1 MILVGI
7 DLGTNN
13 TVLSYYDGT
22 LHVIDKPIPSVI
34 SIEDDKVKIGED
46 ALATGNYHRNLK
58 RRLANSPK
66 LLSLYQEFLTQ
77 IRHKLEIYLLENDL
91 DIEYKV
97 VVTVPAYFSEAD
109 KDITK
114 RAVLGAGLPLIR
126 LLAEPT
132 AAGIAYGYFYHTAEE
147 VVLVFDMGAGTTD
160 LTLMRKVTD
169 APVES
174 NDENTNNFYEV
185 ISLMGDVKFGGE
197 DITDL
202 LRKNVPL
209 LTNPEE
215 SKIKLSSGDISEISQ
230 KDYFKMLESEY
241 YTKITSLFDK
251 ILKEGDTNKKDVT
264 QILLVGGSTKNPFI
278 RKVVENYF
286 ERDLKFMIDPDT
298 AVSFGATIYGN
309 SLISKTNNVVLI
321 DRLPLSIGLE
331 VEDGKYAKLIEKN
344 SIIPAK
350 KESFFTT
357 QEDDQEYIEVKVY
370 QGEHHYVKDNM
381 LLGVFKVMIE
391 PRPRCTPKIY
401 VSAEINPDGI
411 LKITAKDG
419 SNQET
424 LQIKT
429 TRDDDIARYST
440 IMPNELFEEEF
451 ELLNNM
457 FNGMK
462 LQIMFQL
469 TENIYLNIESK
480 LKERQLNLFNS
491 LDEKVEGYKENFPRL
506 FGDMKKEN
514 NLRQMEE
521 NIIDMKKIV
530 ELINNEFSDYLSNY
544 ELENTKVDWNKK
556 IETILENM
564 DKYKLTEEQNS
575 RVLELSEAIIEAENI
590 NCEEMFSEINQIL
603 GYNL

>member
-1 MILVGI
+1 
-7 DLGTNN
+7 
-13 TVLSYYDGT
+13 
-22 LHVIDKPIPSVI
+22 
-34 SIEDDKVKIGED
+34 
-46 ALATGNYHRNLK
+46 
-58 RRLANSPK
+58 
-66 LLSLYQEFLTQ
+66 
-77 IRHKLEIYLLENDL
+77 
-91 DIEYKV
+91 
-97 VVTVPAYFSEAD
+97 
-109 KDITK
+109 
-114 RAVLGAGLPLIR
+114 
-126 LLAEPT
+126 
-132 AAGIAYGYFYHTAEE
+132 
-147 VVLVFDMGAGTTD
+147 
-160 LTLMRKVTD
+160 
-169 APVES
+169 
-174 NDENTNNFYEV
+174 
-185 ISLMGDVKFGGE
+185 
-197 DITDL
+197 
-202 LRKNVPL
+202 
-209 LTNPEE
+209 
-215 SKIKLSSGDISEISQ
+215 
-230 KDYFKMLESEY
+230 
-241 YTKITSLFDK
+241 
-251 ILKEGDTNKKDVT
+251 
-264 QILLVGGSTKNPFI
+264 
-278 RKVVENYF
+278 
-286 ERDLKFMIDPDT
+286 
-298 AVSFGATIYGN
+298 
-309 SLISKTNNVVLI
+309 
-321 DRLPLSIGLE
+321 
-331 VEDGKYAKLIEKN
+331 
-344 SIIPAK
+344 
-350 KESFFTT
+350 
-357 QEDDQEYIEVKVY
+357 
-370 QGEHHYVKDNM
+370 M